1 MKKIFITVIML
12 GVSLVTMANA
22 MNRRNEVNVGD
33 RNMSFNQFSMGFR
46 GGVASLLQKTDF
58 GGNWKPGYNVAF
70 DLQYAYLFRR
80 NKANKPLWGIRTG
93 ISVNYVSSS
102 YEGKLDNRYKT
113 TDASGD
119 VLNYAITA
127 DKFKETDNQVQLQVP
142 LMATMTYKGFML
154 NAGTRFAFP
163 VYSSYKQTLD
173 NAHITATYEKY
184 GVPIKDDMLTGKFS
198 DDQLSQKGKWDAPKF
213 QLFLSAELGY
223 SFTFYGG
230 NCITVALY
238 ADYSVY
244 NGYKGAS
251 SSDNSFVSVSQIG
264 VDPANPCAQ
273 VTVNPIMNNYA
284 KSIGYFDFGLRI
296 SADLNFY
303 SDR

>member
-1 MKKIFITVIML
+1 MKKIYITTLIL
-12 GVSLVTMANA
+12 CVSLMSVANDFKHRD
-22 MNRRNEVNVGD
+22 MVNVGD
-33 RNMSFNQFSMGFR
+33 RNMSFNQFCMGFR
-46 GGVASLLQKTDF
+46 GGVASLLQETDF
-58 GGNWKPGYNVAF
+58 GGKWKPGYNVAF
-70 DLQYAYLFRR
+70 DLQYAYLFERSR
-80 NKANKPLWGIRTG
+80 TSKPFWGIRTG
-93 ISVNYVSSS
+93 LSVNYVSSS
-102 YEGKLDNRYKT
+102 YEGELNNRYKT

-127 DKFKETDNQVQLQVP
+127 DKFKETDNQVQLQIP

-163 VYSSYKQTLD
+163 VYSSYKQTLN

-184 GVPIKDDMLTGKFS
+184 GVPIIDDMLTGKFS
-198 DDQLSQKGKWDAPKF
+198 DDQLNQKGKWDAPKF

-238 ADYSVY
+238 ADCSVY

-251 SSDNSFVSVSQIG
+251 SSDKSFVSVSQIG
-264 VDPANPCAQ
+264 LDPANPCAK